1 MKMKKLGLYIVA
13 LVFIAFLF
21 VYPLDAYV
29 SKPGGAYDLAPIVEV
44 VGGDK
49 NNLGSFSLMTISI
62 GKATPISYLM
72 SNISSKMKILP
83 INRVRREGED
93 DKEYNVRQ
101 KKLMSDSQYNAITV
115 AFDRVGIPVTV
126 AYDGIFVAKVVEGGA
141 ADGKLQAGDKIRIV
155 EGNTLKKPGEFAELI
170 AGMNKGDQITV
181 TVDRNSKQVDV
192 DLTLSEIPKSEGKIG
207 LGVQFQEDRELT
219 TDPEVKM
226 NTADIGGP
234 SAGLMFTLE
243 IMNQLLDEDLTKGY
257 NIAGTGEMLP
267 DGTVGRIG
275 GADFKVIAADREGV
289 EIFFAPDDELPE
301 SVRKLNP
308 SIRTNYEE
316 AVEMGKKIGTKMKIV
331 PVKTVD
337 DALAYLKELE
347 EK

>member
-1 MKMKKLGLYIVA
+1 MKKLGLYTVA

-21 VYPLDAYV
+21 LYPLDAYV

-44 VGGDK
+44 VGGDEDDV
-49 NNLGSFSLMTISI
+49 GSFSLMTISI
-62 GKATPISYLM
+62 GKATPLAYVM
-72 SNISSKMKILP
+72 SNFSSKMKILP
-83 INRVRREGED
+83 INRVRREGEN
-93 DKEYNVRQ
+93 DKEYNIRQ
-101 KKLMSDSQYNAITV
+101 KKLMSDSQFNAITV
-115 AFDRVGIPVTV
+115 AFDRVGIPVDIV
-126 AYDGIFVAKVVEGGA
+126 YDGVFVAAIVEGGA
-141 ADGKLQAGDKIRIV
+141 ADGKLQAGDKIRQVDEIV
-155 EGNTLKKPGEFAELI
+155 LKESGEFAELI
-170 AGMNKGDQITV
+170 STKKEGDTIKV
-181 TVDRNSKQVDV
+181 TVERGSKQVDV
-192 DLTLSEIPKSEGKIG
+192 ELTLSEIPKSDGKVG

-219 TDPEVKM
+219 TNPEVKM
-226 NTADIGGP
+226 NTAEIGGP

-257 NIAGTGEMLP
+257 MIAGTGEMLP

-289 EIFFAPDDELPE
+289 EIFFAPDDELNGMT
-301 SVRKLNP
+301 SGIK
-308 SIRTNYEE
+308 TNYEE

>member
-1 MKMKKLGLYIVA
+1 MKMKKVGLYAAA
-13 LVFIAFLF
+13 LVFIAFLI

-44 VGGDK
+44 VGGDEDDV
-49 NNLGSFSLMTISI
+49 GSFSLMTISI
-62 GKATPISYLM
+62 GKATPLSYIM
-72 SNISSKMKILP
+72 SNFSSKMKILP
-83 INRVRREGED
+83 INRVRRDGEN

-101 KKLMSDSQYNAITV
+101 KKLMSDSQFNAITV
-115 AFDRVGIPVTV
+115 AFDRVGKPVDI
-126 AYDGIFVAKVVEGGA
+126 AYDGIFVAAVVEDGA

-155 EGNTLKKPGEFAELI
+155 NGNVLKEPGEFAELI
-170 AGMNKGDQITV
+170 SGMDKGDNITV
-181 TVDRNSKQVDV
+181 TVERNSKQVEV
-192 DLTLSEIPKSEGKIG
+192 ELTLSEIPKSEGKIG

-226 NTADIGGP
+226 NTAEIGGP

-275 GADFKVIAADREGV
+275 GADFKIIAADREGV
-289 EIFFAPDDELPE
+289 EIFFAPDDNLPDD
-301 SVRKLNP
+301 VRKLNP
-308 SIRTNYEE
+308 GIQTNYEE
-316 AVEMGKKIGTKMKIV
+316 AVAMGKKIGTKMKIV
-331 PVKTVD
+331 PVKNVD
-337 DALAYLKELE
+337 DALAYLKDLD